1 MDKRFYIHVL
11 LLCLLSSPYLS
22 YADNHDVQAR
32 QALNAGRSKSAVALL
47 RQHIQ
52 IQPRDYQAWFLLGV
66 AQARLEH
73 FHPAIEAFRRVIELR
88 PDLAEPHN
96 NLAVIYNK
104 LGDAKAAV
112 SELERSLKKQP
123 SAIVEEN
130 LADLHVKLALQ
141 FYKKALEQDE
151 NPELMQRYTRLL
163 QVRDPSMRVKQ
174 DMMIQMKMINNHQK
188 NMSVVS
194 PEKKKISVNTESIGD
209 KMLKKVKGVIAV
221 DKGKQASEA
230 AVLQAVEAWRYAW
243 QAQNLDAYF
252 KAYDAHYVPSANYAN
267 LEAWKRYKR
276 RVIGKKAYI
285 KLTLNDIKVLILH
298 DGNKAKVK
306 FKQSFRSNSYN
317 SDTMK
322 LLEMEK
328 RGNLWKIVREVS
340 F

>member
-1 MDKRFYIHVL
+1 MNKRFYIHIL
-11 LLCLLSSPYLS
+11 WLCLLSSPYLS

-32 QALNAGRSKSAVALL
+32 QALNAGRNKSAVTLL
-47 RQHIQ
+47 RQRIQ

-88 PDLAEPHN
+88 PNLAEPHN
-96 NLAVIYNK
+96 NLAVIYNE

-112 SELERSLKKQP
+112 AELELSLKKQP
-123 SAIVEEN
+123 SGVVEEN

-141 FYKKALEQDE
+141 FYKKALEKDE
-151 NPELMQRYTRLL
+151 NPELMQRYTKLL
-163 QVRDPSMRVKQ
+163 QVRDPSLHTKK
-174 DMMIQMKMINNHQK
+174 DMTIQMKTTNNHHK
-188 NMSVVS
+188 PMSVLS
-194 PEKKKISVNTESIGD
+194 SEKKKVSANTESIGD
-209 KMLKKVKGVIAV
+209 KMLEKVKGVIAA
-221 DKGKQASEA
+221 DKGKQASEV
-230 AVLQAVEAWRYAW
+230 AVLQAVEAWRSAW
-243 QAQNLDAYF
+243 QEQNLDAYF

-298 DGNKAKVK
+298 GGDKAKVK
-306 FKQSFRSNSYN
+306 FKLSFHSNSYN
-317 SDTMK
+317 SETMK
-322 LLEMEK
+322 LLQMEK
-328 RGNLWKIVREVS
+328 QGNLWKIVREVS